1 LNLSTYEIL
10 NDLTVLL
17 YILFIILY
25 ISKYKK
31 VKNKYKETAKLNF
44 IFAAIYIIA
53 ILYFLPY
60 LVVFFRWE
68 FIALFPETLK
78 YGFLEPESEGARTI
92 RYVLLL
98 KEILEPYIIYLYL
111 ITTTRIFFK
120 LKNKKALR
128 NKICYEEDIWKI

>member
-1 LNLSTYEIL
+1 LN
-10 NDLTVLL
+10 
-17 YILFIILY
+17 
-25 ISKYKK
+25 
-31 VKNKYKETAKLNF
+31 LNF

>member
-1 LNLSTYEIL
+1 MSLSTYEIL

-17 YILFIILY
+17 YILFIILF

-53 ILYFLPY
+53 ILYFSPY
-60 LVVFFRWE
+60 LIVLFRWE
-68 FIALFPETLK
+68 FMALFPETLN

-92 RYVLLL
+92 RYVFLL

-111 ITTTRIFFK
+111 ITATKIFFK

-128 NKICYEEDIWKI
+128 NYKRQVNNA